1 MREVALEPRWR
12 QHISEVRR
20 YCNLGGDHFDVCAYH
35 DLMAPLA
42 AHVDV

>member
-20 YCNLGGDHFDVCAYH
+20 YCNLGGDHFDVRAYH